1 MGESGLSVAIFDRGN
16 SEAQASWHTRA
27 LKPLQGS
34 CPIWGRHPAS
44 PFYPSGEHCFS
55 GLGGLVFPFS
65 IWKGEHHATSQV
77 CLGRRK
83 RETHPA
89 DGGRSPAQVVGET
102 FMTGREAKRIAAF
115 LMQQARENHE
125 QIIELI
131 EALEKSGDIE
141 KGELDHYKKLAQK
154 WLEIARENRAKGLKQ
169 K

>member
-1 MGESGLSVAIFDRGN
+1 
-16 SEAQASWHTRA
+16 
-27 LKPLQGS
+27 
-34 CPIWGRHPAS
+34 
-44 PFYPSGEHCFS
+44 
-55 GLGGLVFPFS
+55 
-65 IWKGEHHATSQV
+65 
-77 CLGRRK
+77 
-83 RETHPA
+83 
-89 DGGRSPAQVVGET
+89 
-102 FMTGREAKRIAAF
+102 MTGREAKRIAAF